1 MAVPQ
6 QRQSK
11 SRSRIRRAEVMK
23 RAVPAGIPCAQCGEM
38 KLPHHACAAC
48 GFYKGRAVLK
58 IEEEA

>member
-23 RAVPAGIPCAQCGEM
+23 RTAPVGIPCAQCGEM
-38 KLPHHACAAC
+38 KLPHIVCAAC